1 MKDKKE
7 SKGIGWNLDNSYLNL
22 PKVFFSKINLNP
34 VSSPQLIILND
45 TLAKE
50 LGLDSN
56 YLKTEECVKIL
67 SGSETIQDGALLHKP
82 MQGINLGILRC
93 SEMEELY

>member
-56 YLKTEECVKIL
+56 Y
-67 SGSETIQDGALLHKP
+67 
-82 MQGINLGILRC
+82 
-93 SEMEELY
+93 

>member
-1 MKDKKE
+1 MPKKTKEINETIEHIKDLLSPKKDKKE
-7 SKGIGWNLDNSYLNL
+7 SKDIGWNLDNSYLNL

-56 YLKTEECVKIL
+56 YLKGEEGVKIL
-67 SGSETIQDGALLHKP
+67 SGSETDERGL
-82 MQGINLGILRC
+82 
-93 SEMEELY
+93 

>member
-45 TLAKE
+45 NIGIVFLH
-50 LGLDSN
+50 
-56 YLKTEECVKIL
+56 YPIL
-67 SGSETIQDGALLHKP
+67 CYVDYIFFF
-82 MQGINLGILRC
+82 INENDLRIC
-93 SEMEELY
+93 YNIKKNDLNISLIWSLY

>member
-45 TLAKE
+45 K
-50 LGLDSN
+50 
-56 YLKTEECVKIL
+56 
-67 SGSETIQDGALLHKP
+67 
-82 MQGINLGILRC
+82 LRNA
-93 SEMEELY
+93 

>member
-45 TLAKE
+45 TLAKD
-50 LGLDSN
+50 LG
-56 YLKTEECVKIL
+56 VKL
-67 SGSETIQDGALLHKP
+67 YRMVLLLHKP